1 MTRSFP
7 FPAKRCRALLDQLSE
22 DADGNF
28 VRPDGGDVQPDGTGD
43 AVKLRR
49 RGEFLP

>member
-1 MTRSFP
+1 MARSFP
-7 FPAKRCRALLDQLSE
+7 FPAKRFRALLDQLRQN
-22 DADGNF
+22 ADGNF
-28 VRPDGGDVQPDGTGD
+28 VSPDGGDVQPDGTGD